1 LTKAITHLGLEWLK
15 PNELVALYF
24 FFSLIIYLQLLYIIK
39 EKKKYHHHGLH
50 TFAHVG
56 ERKLLLD

>member
-1 LTKAITHLGLEWLK
+1 MSLLLC
-15 PNELVALYF
+15 F
-24 FFSLIIYLQLLYIIK
+24 FLFLDNLSSAAMDFNQAVGEGNYDDDH
-39 EKKKYHHHGLH
+39 HHHGLH